1 MELFEEVAEVAEVA
15 EAAVVAVEAKKKL
28 EVQNRFDQND
38 PNHSRPRRQCKDRS
52 SCTTLEEMM
61 EGPQRRV

>member
-1 MELFEEVAEVAEVA
+1 MAEVAVE
-15 EAAVVAVEAKKKL
+15 VEAKKKL

-38 PNHSRPRRQCKDRS
+38 PNHSHPRRQCKDRS

>member
-1 MELFEEVAEVAEVA
+1 MRQQLLEEVAVVAVAE
-15 EAAVVAVEAKKKL
+15 VAVEAKKKL

-38 PNHSRPRRQCKDRS
+38 PNHSHPRRQCKGRS

>member
-1 MELFEEVAEVAEVA
+1 LFEEAAEVAEV
-15 EAAVVAVEAKKKL
+15 AVVAVEAKKKL

-38 PNHSRPRRQCKDRS
+38 PNHSHPRRQCKDRS
-52 SCTTLEEMM
+52 SCTTREELM

>member
-1 MELFEEVAEVAEVA
+1 LLEEVAEVAVA
-15 EAAVVAVEAKKKL
+15 EVPVEAKKKL

-38 PNHSRPRRQCKDRS
+38 PNHSHPRRQCKDRS